1 MKLDILAFG
10 VHPDDIELSCS
21 GTLLVEKA
29 KGRKVG
35 IIDLTRGELGTR
47 GTAETRDQEAKDSAR
62 ILGIEVR
69 ENLEMADGFFENDKA
84 HQLKIIE
91 VIRKYLPEIVLCNA
105 PEDRHPD
112 HAARLV
118 EEAAFLSGLRKIE
131 TSFEGKIQNAWRPK
145 YVFNYIQDKYF
156 EPDFVVDISTVIEQ
170 KTDAI
175 RAFRTQFFNGND
187 KSGEPQTYISSPE
200 FLNSVISRSA
210 MWGKMIGVKHAE
222 GFLSKKMIGI
232 PGFESL
238 IKENT

>member
-84 HQLKIIE
+84 HQLKI
-91 VIRKYLPEIVLCNA
+91 
-105 PEDRHPD
+105 
-112 HAARLV
+112 
-118 EEAAFLSGLRKIE
+118 
-131 TSFEGKIQNAWRPK
+131 
-145 YVFNYIQDKYF
+145 
-156 EPDFVVDISTVIEQ
+156 
-170 KTDAI
+170 
-175 RAFRTQFFNGND
+175 
-187 KSGEPQTYISSPE
+187 
-200 FLNSVISRSA
+200 
-210 MWGKMIGVKHAE
+210 
-222 GFLSKKMIGI
+222 GI
-232 PGFESL
+232 PIMEEL
-238 IKENT
+238 QD